1 VQQRLIR
8 PIKAAVREQLVNS
21 NPRQAGTGWQFAGN
35 GGRAAIDGRVEKQM
49 NNSPLCRR
57 PARGPKAERHKKT
70 PRLKPEILKDAF
82 RGHEWP
88 LFHLL
93 TLFAAMNGRSSTF
106 RFAHPVLKSW
116 A

>member
-8 PIKAAVREQLVNS
+8 PIKAAVLEQLVNS
-21 NPRQAGTGWQFAGN
+21 NPRQAATGWQFAGN

-57 PARGPKAERHKKT
+57 PARSPKAERHKKT

-88 LFHLL
+88 LFHLSL
-93 TLFAAMNGRSSTF
+93 RSPRTEVLGLNSLSSTF
-106 RFAHPVLKSW
+106 AALTRG
-116 A
+116 